1 MDPDNALESAGDSLL
16 NLAVIKR
23 LQLTAPWRALTLA
36 RTLESGPGKT
46 YLGSLEFP
54 KNEAQFMEEALD
66 RVTGN
71 NHAAA
76 L

>member
-54 KNEAQFMEEALD
+54 ENEPQFMEEALE

-71 NHAAA
+71 W
-76 L
+76 LFR

>member
-1 MDPDNALESAGDSLL
+1 MDPDNALESAGHSLL

-54 KNEAQFMEEALD
+54 KNEAQFMEEALE

-71 NHAAA
+71 W
-76 L
+76 LFR

>member
-1 MDPDNALESAGDSLL
+1 M
-16 NLAVIKR
+16 IKR

-54 KNEAQFMEEALD
+54 ENEAQFMEEALE

-71 NHAAA
+71 WMFH
-76 L
+76 